1 VRNKAKQSKA
11 KQSKAKQ
18 SKAKQSKAKQSKAKQ
33 MIVPT
38 VLCGRAVGIFHARNG
53 EREGKPTR
61 RTWSFEASSN
71 RLNAEHLFCLYDPP
85 GDSKCPFRRV
95 NEAVVERGEP
105 QGCGESRKGPWMA
118 LVRRPSERRR
128 SERTRSEAQGRMQGQ
143 SVFGYFFRAWKK

>member
-1 VRNKAKQSKA
+1 MSPDDLCAIKQSKAKQSKAKQSKAKQSKAKQSKAKQSKAKQSKA

-61 RTWSFEASSN
+61 RTWSFEAISN
-71 RLNAEHLFCLYDPP
+71 RLNAEHLFCFVR
-85 GDSKCPFRRV
+85 STRRLQTPLQ
-95 NEAVVERGEP
+95 EGERSRRGE
-105 QGCGESRKGPWMA
+105 GRAAGM
-118 LVRRPSERRR
+118 RREP
-128 SERTRSEAQGRMQGQ
+128 
-143 SVFGYFFRAWKK
+143 